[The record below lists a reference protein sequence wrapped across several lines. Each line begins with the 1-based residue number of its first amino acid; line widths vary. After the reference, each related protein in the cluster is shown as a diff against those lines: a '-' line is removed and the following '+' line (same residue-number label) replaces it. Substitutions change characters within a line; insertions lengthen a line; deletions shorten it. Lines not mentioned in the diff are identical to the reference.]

1 MGRKK
6 LNINWVKVEKMAM
19 AGANGKQISSALGIH
34 YDTLTTACVRE
45 NKSTFS
51 DYLQAKREKGN
62 NFLLSKQYDIAI
74 EGDRSMLIWLGK
86 NRLGQSD
93 KKEVI
98 SENKNVQTYDLS
110 NLTDEELKQL
120 AKLSATIT
128 VDTSGTSQTDIS

>member
-6 LNINWVKVEKMAM
+6 ININWTKVEKMAM
-19 AGANGKQISSALGIH
+19 SGANGKQISSALGIH

-45 NKSTFS
+45 NNSTFS

-62 NFLLSKQYDIAI
+62 NILLEKQFDLALK
-74 EGDRSMLIWLGK
+74 GDRGMLIWLGK

-120 AKLSATIT
+120 EKLSAAIT
-128 VDTSGTSQTDIS
+128 VDTGGEGQTDIS